1 MAGTFH
7 LDTDFLIHALSGRG
21 AERRRLHQVMGSGA
35 TVEISA
41 IAWYE
46 FARGP
51 RTPEQLAVAR
61 DLFAPEGVI
70 PLSET
75 LAIRAAEE
83 FRRLGSPRKRGNDIA
98 IGVVARSRDALLLTR
113 NAKDF
118 AGIEGLH
125 VEGTV
130 RSTRA

>member
-1 MAGTFH
+1 MAGVFH
-7 LDTDFLIHALSGRG
+7 LDTDFLIHALSTRG
-21 AERRRLHQVMGSGA
+21 PERRRLHAVIGSDA

-70 PLSET
+70 PFSEI
-75 LAIRAAEE
+75 LAIDAAEQ

-118 AGIEGLH
+118 VGIVGLR
-125 VEGTV
+125 VEGTL
-130 RSTRA
+130 RSRA